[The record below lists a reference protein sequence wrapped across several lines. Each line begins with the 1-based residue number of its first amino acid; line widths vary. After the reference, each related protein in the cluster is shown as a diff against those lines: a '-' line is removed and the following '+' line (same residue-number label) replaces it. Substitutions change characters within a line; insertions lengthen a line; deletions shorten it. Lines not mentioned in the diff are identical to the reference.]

1 MSNSSIMS
9 VREMIDSAFG
19 EREANT
25 IHFKLIQT
33 ILFILARQLRLLERR
48 VSLVAPMLVPSES
61 SLSIREVKIKAHVKK
76 KKRIQSP
83 SSKGF
88 VKKVLLKSSS
98 TKTQPSAVK
107 SISGQSTTLKSK
119 LSPEQTTTSSTK
131 TSSDPTKTSSSKT
144 TSDPT
149 KTSTSKT
156 TSEPT
161 ESSSSKTTSDPTK
174 TSSSKTTSDPTQ
186 SSSSKTTSDPT
197 KTSSSKTTS
206 DPTQSSSSKS
216 TSDPT
221 KSSSSKTTSD
231 PTQSSSSKTT
241 SDPTK
246 SSSSKT
252 TSDPTQSSSSKTT
265 SDPTKSSS
273 DKTTSDPTQSSSSK
287 TTSDPT
293 QSSSS
298 KTTSDPTQSSSS
310 KTTSDPT
317 KTTTST
323 KSSTDPS
330 SSLKTSTEK
339 SSSSRTKSTSKSTS
353 SEDKRKKRADSHE
366 EGIETP
372 APMASIDA
380 MEVQY
385 EKLLV
390 VERVPSDEA
399 KARGRGRQRKSS
411 EISVV
416 TQGQFEELAT
426 AVREIQQKFGAT
438 GKADF
443 LENAELMQE
452 LRRGA
457 SLTDAMAALQLSA
470 RLEAAEKTLQH
481 MISLVTDLAARKGV
495 NLDFTDDQMLETQ
508 TEQVSE
514 KPSYTTT
521 KSSKSSKSGK
531 SGKSREPSTRPSM
544 VMISTTTMPLPES
557 TVDEQET
564 LPPISAEE
572 AIEIELKQSKLKQN
586 LITSEDLENALKEL
600 TDGILK
606 AVGNITTK
614 TVSNAEQAYKTASKI
629 EGKLNKA
636 LDLGDR
642 MDELESIVSKYVEQI
657 NIMDTNLSSQ
667 MTNYQ
672 EQLTQMQHDLES
684 GLETMAESMANSGG
698 DTLAVAELNAH
709 FTDLQV
715 DFDNTHTKQ
724 KELQEYQDSIALD
737 LQGLLKQ
744 IEILRETKSDR
755 DEVADALR
763 DKAGLGA
770 LNGLV
775 TLQQFN
781 AVRGDFEKRIGAAYD
796 KFNNQEIIWQK
807 AIDDLLRELH
817 EKADIVQVMSLRDDI
832 QNNLDKLGNRIRS
845 MLDIVGEPRSAA
857 VSRKLFRDSNC
868 LSCST
873 PANMNIE
880 EVNKIPIIP
889 AFKSSKRPPTIG
901 AEDESKPKE
910 SGDYIC
916 YPGQPV
922 RHPIDERAH
931 ICRRYCGGSHTMV
944 PASTLTRG
952 PTGMIIT
959 NMPHSTSTAL
969 GTDGKVY
976 QVDENVKK
984 PCVPCNK
991 SKSYM
996 KMPEPSEADTAPREG
1011 SDMMPWDYQQFAQ
1024 TEGNVDVTPPPPSE
1038 GFD

>member
-19 EREANT
+19 ERETNT

-48 VSLVAPMLVPSES
+48 VSLVAPILVPSES
-61 SLSIREVKIKAHVKK
+61 SLSIREVKIKANVKK

-83 SSKGF
+83 SGKGN

-107 SISGQSTTLKSK
+107 SISGQSTTSKMPTSSTK
-119 LSPEQTTTSSTK
+119 LSSELTTTSSAK

-186 SSSSKTTSDPT
+186 SSSSKSTSDPT

-206 DPTQSSSSKS
+206 DPTQSLSSKTS
-216 TSDPT
+216 SDPT
-221 KSSSSKTTSD
+221 KT
-231 PTQSSSSKTT
+231 
-241 SDPTK
+241 
-246 SSSSKT
+246 
-252 TSDPTQSSSSKTT
+252 
-265 SDPTKSSS
+265 SS

-298 KTTSDPTQSSSS
+298 KTTSDPTQTSSSKTTSDPTQTSSS

-323 KSSTDPS
+323 KSSTEPS

-353 SEDKRKKRADSHE
+353 SEDKRKKDLFNMLQTIEEQREREIRIIHQRADSHE
-366 EGIETP
+366 EDIKTP
-372 APMASIDA
+372 VPMASLDT
-380 MEVQY
+380 MVQY

-390 VERVPSDEA
+390 VERVPSDES

-426 AVREIQQKFGAT
+426 AVREIQHKFGAT
-438 GKADF
+438 GKAEF

-470 RLEAAEKTLQH
+470 RLEAAEKTLQY

-495 NLDFTDDQMLETQ
+495 NLDFIDDQMLETQ
-508 TEQVSE
+508 TKQVSE
-514 KPSYTTT
+514 KPSRTTKSS

-531 SGKSREPSTRPSM
+531 SRETSTRPSM

-557 TVDEQET
+557 TVDEQEVI
-564 LPPISAEE
+564 PPRSAEE

-698 DTLAVAELNAH
+698 DTVAVAELNAH

-715 DFDNTHTKQ
+715 DFDSTHTKQ
-724 KELQEYQDSIALD
+724 KELQEYQDSIAFD

-744 IEILRETKSDR
+744 IEMLRETKSDR

-781 AVRGDFEKRIGAAYD
+781 AVRGDFEKRIGSAYD

-880 EVNKIPIIP
+880 EVNKIPILP
-889 AFKSSKRPPTIG
+889 GFKTSKRPPTIG
-901 AEDESKPKE
+901 AEGESKPKE

-916 YPGQPV
+916 YPGQPI

-944 PASTLTRG
+944 PSSTLPRG

-976 QVDENVKK
+976 QVDENVQK
-984 PCVPCNK
+984 PCIPCNK
-991 SKSYM
+991 PKSYM

-1011 SDMMPWDYQQFAQ
+1011 SDMLPWDYQQFAQ
-1024 TEGNVDVTPPPPSE
+1024 TEGNIDVTPPPPSE